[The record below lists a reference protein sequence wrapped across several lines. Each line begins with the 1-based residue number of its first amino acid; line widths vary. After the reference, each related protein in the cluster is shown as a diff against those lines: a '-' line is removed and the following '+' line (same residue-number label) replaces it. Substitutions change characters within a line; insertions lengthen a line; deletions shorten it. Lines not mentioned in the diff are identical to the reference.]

1 MLEKVEE
8 AYNGIKREINLTP
21 VVTSTTLNKIVE
33 ANCYFKMENYQRTG
47 SFKIRG
53 ALNAVTNLSEEN
65 KSRGV
70 TTHSSGN
77 FAQAL
82 SLASTMAKVKATV
95 VMPENAPK
103 IKVDATKGYGAEV
116 VFCGTKTGDREEATQ
131 ELIDKF
137 GYTLIHSSNDMDII
151 YGQSTATYE
160 LIKEV
165 GDLDY
170 VFAPC
175 GGGGL
180 LSGTAIA
187 AKSLCPEAKVIG
199 VEPKN
204 ADDAFRSFRDGKIY
218 PSINPDTIADGLK
231 TSLGSHTFRV
241 IRKYVDEII
250 TVSEEEIIE
259 AMEFLWSRMKHVVE
273 PSGAVSLAGVL
284 SNKINIKQ
292 KKVGIIISG
301 GNIDLTTFFEIL
313 KSKIKKEKRKD

>member
-1 MLEKVEE
+1 MELVLEKIEE
-8 AYNGIKREINLTP
+8 VYSRIKETINHTP
-21 VVTSTTLNKIVE
+21 VVTSTTLNNRTNAK
-33 ANCYFKMENYQRTG
+33 CFLKMENYQRTG

-53 ALNAVTNLSEEN
+53 ALNAITCLSEEH
-65 KSRGV
+65 KTKGV

-82 SLASTMAKVKATV
+82 SLAANMAEVKSTV

-103 IKVDATKGYGAEV
+103 IKIAATKGYGAEV
-116 VFCGTKTGDREEATQ
+116 TFCGTKPGDREEMTQ
-131 ELIDKF
+131 SLIDEY

-165 GDLDY
+165 GELDY

-187 AKSLCPEAKVIG
+187 TKSLCPEAKVIG

-204 ADDAFRSFRDGKIY
+204 ADDAYRSFRDGKIY
-218 PSINPDTIADGLK
+218 PSINPNTIADGLK
-231 TSLGSHTFRV
+231 TSLGSITFRV
-241 IRKYVDEII
+241 VQEHVDEII
-250 TVSEEEIIE
+250 TVSEEEIVD
-259 AMEFLWSRMKHVVE
+259 AMEFLWARMKHVVE

-284 SNKINIKQ
+284 SSNINLQNKRI
-292 KKVGIIISG
+292 GIIISG
-301 GNIDLTTFFEIL
+301 GNIDVTQFFDIIRD
-313 KSKIKKEKRKD
+313 KIE